1 MVIIMNDKRD
11 KWLKIWN
18 NVINSKIDYK
28 TGKTNKS
35 TNAIVKEAHIRKQT
49 GLEWIR
55 KAEAIRYLREKG
67 IPVKEI
73 VNYFKNQG
81 IPIKE
86 SDLRKIKP
94 QGNYI
99 REISKEIKIKDKEFK
114 KELIKEKVKN
124 EILGI
129 DAHFNRKNVKG
140 GEEPWEEILEM
151 YS

>member
-1 MVIIMNDKRD
+1 MSDKKREQ
-11 KWLKIWN
+11 WLKIWN
-18 NVINSKIDYK
+18 NIVDSKINYK
-28 TGKTNKS
+28 NAKLSKS

-67 IPVKEI
+67 VPIKEI
-73 VNYFKNQG
+73 ANYFKGQG
-81 IPIKE
+81 LPIKE

-94 QGNYI
+94 QENYV
-99 REISKEIKIKDKEFK
+99 RQISKEVKIKDKEFK

-140 GEEPWEEILEM
+140 GEEPWQDILEM

>member
-1 MVIIMNDKRD
+1 MPDKRE
-11 KWLKIWN
+11 KWLIIWN
-18 NVINSKIDYK
+18 NVIESKINYK
-28 TGKTNKS
+28 TGKISKS

-55 KAEAIRYLREKG
+55 KAEAIQYLRQKG
-67 IPVKEI
+67 VPLKEI

-81 IPIKE
+81 IPLKE

-94 QGNYI
+94 EENYV
-99 REISKEIKIKDKEFK
+99 RQISKEVKIKDKEFK
-114 KELIKEKVKN
+114 KELIREKIKN

-129 DAHFNRKNVKG
+129 DAHFNPRKKKG
-140 GEEPWEEILEM
+140 GNEPWQEILEM

>member
-1 MVIIMNDKRD
+1 MPDKRE
-11 KWLKIWN
+11 KWLIIWN
-18 NVINSKIDYK
+18 NVIESKINYK
-28 TGKTNKS
+28 TGKISKS

-55 KAEAIRYLREKG
+55 KAEAIQYLRQKG
-67 IPVKEI
+67 VPLKEI

-81 IPIKE
+81 IPLKE

-94 QGNYI
+94 EENYV
-99 REISKEIKIKDKEFK
+99 RQISKEVKIKDKEFK
-114 KELIKEKVKN
+114 KELIREKIKN

-129 DAHFNRKNVKG
+129 DAHFNPKNVKG
-140 GEEPWEEILEM
+140 GEPWQEILEM

>member
-1 MVIIMNDKRD
+1 MVETMSDKR
-11 KWLKIWN
+11 KQWLTIWN
-18 NVINSKIDYK
+18 NVVNSKINYK
-28 TGKTNKS
+28 EAKISKS
-35 TNAIVKEAHIRKQT
+35 TNQIVREAHIRKQT

-67 IPVKEI
+67 VPAKEI
-73 VNYFKNQG
+73 VNYFKGQG
-81 IPIKE
+81 IPLKE
-86 SDLRKIKP
+86 SDLRKVKP
-94 QGNYI
+94 QGNYV

-129 DAHFNRKNVKG
+129 DAHFNPRKKKG
-140 GEEPWEEILEM
+140 GEEPWQNIVEM